1 MGEVVYGRGLR
12 GVVESEV
19 DKDTLSEILK
29 TH

>member
-1 MGEVVYGRGLR
+1 MGEVVYLRGLG

-19 DKDTLSEILK
+19 DEDTLSEILK